1 MIAINNYRQFIAEL
15 IAAAAEAC
23 GIDAPKIRLAVTES
37 QLINLIKDMRDIV
50 VAGNIPGSQ
59 LANSGYWMS
68 SGECLLMILEKWP
81 SDKQGTEWEYDR
93 FALIQRLAGAVIR
106 LLTQED
112 FQQFCDQGELDYSQG
127 INVEWEYNYG
137 GFNGVSIAFR
147 LKDNNGTSL

>member
-15 IAAAAEAC
+15 IASAAEAC
-23 GIDAPKIRLAVTES
+23 GTDTPKIRLAVTES
-37 QLINLIKDMRDIV
+37 QLTNLLKDMRDIV
-50 VAGNIPGSQ
+50 VAGNIPGGQ
-59 LANSGYWMS
+59 LTNNGYWMS

-93 FALIQRLAGAVIR
+93 FALIQRLAAAIIR
-106 LLTQED
+106 LLAGED
-112 FQQFCDQGELDYSQG
+112 FQQFCDQGELDRSQG

-137 GFNGVSIAFR
+137 GFNGISITFR